1 MLTLLK
7 KSIYVCKLN
16 LWRISVSPPPSNSP
30 ILPPT
35 PHPLWSPLPIMSYS
49 LCYRGCWKRSNWSSM
64 LFTNTSWN
72 VLLFEYVAIA
82 CFTIFRISWHQL
94 TGEKPGVHVEQLSDN
109 SLSVKFRMIYLGA
122 AILELDLTAK
132 KPIGCTLN
140 TSSAI
145 EDVETGSLDLL
156 WFVH

>member
-1 MLTLLK
+1 
-7 KSIYVCKLN
+7 
-16 LWRISVSPPPSNSP
+16 
-30 ILPPT
+30 
-35 PHPLWSPLPIMSYS
+35 
-49 LCYRGCWKRSNWSSM
+49 
-64 LFTNTSWN
+64 
-72 VLLFEYVAIA
+72 
-82 CFTIFRISWHQL
+82 
-94 TGEKPGVHVEQLSDN
+94 
-109 SLSVKFRMIYLGA
+109 MIYLGA